1 MHKIAALKSVH
12 RHTFTYMKKD
22 ANKFSNFLAL
32 SSLRVYGCITVVIK
46 MIGFAK
52 PMWSNQTLQ
61 INNG

>member
-32 SSLRVYGCITVVIK
+32 REVSMGV
-46 MIGFAK
+46 
-52 PMWSNQTLQ
+52 LQ
-61 INNG
+61 